1 MQQDNKY
8 DDPEAI
14 GYLTALVSQAMIC
27 SLEREFTSRDIDLP
41 NAQFMLL
48 AQLFLCDGQTQQQL
62 SHNMSKDKASI
73 KRTVDNL
80 IKRGLVQ
87 KGKINDN
94 ATKNIPLFITSKALK
109 LKELLLLISSNNF
122 GTVTSGISQ
131 TDLDTTRETLRHVLE
146 NIRNSVSR

>member
-14 GYLTALVSQAMIC
+14 GYLTSLVSQAMIC
-27 SLEREFTSRDIDLP
+27 SLEREFTFRNIDLP

-48 AQLFLCDGQTQQQL
+48 AQLFICDGQTQQQL

-80 IKRGLVQ
+80 IKRGLII
-87 KGKINDN
+87 KGNINDN
-94 ATKNIPLFITSKALK
+94 AFKNIPLFVTPKALE
-109 LKELLLLISSNNF
+109 LKELLLLISSENF
-122 GTVTSGISQ
+122 GVVTNGISQ

-146 NIRNSVSR
+146 NIRNSISR